1 MKPVLVIAGPTA
13 SGKSALADELAS
25 RMGTE
30 VLSADAMQVY
40 RGMDIGTAK
49 TPVEE
54 RRVPLGLID
63 IADPGDA
70 YSAALFQ
77 ADCRRE
83 IERLTGEGRCPILC
97 GGTGLYIR
105 AAIDDM
111 VFPSG
116 ELDDQR
122 RSAYQE
128 LASQLGAEGIYN
140 LLKRRDSRA
149 AACIHPHNTRR
160 VVRALELHDEG
171 LSYADQMEGYARIE
185 GYYPSI
191 QFALTMDRERLYAR
205 INARVDAMVASGLV
219 KEVESLIERGFRD
232 ALTSMQAIG
241 YKEVISAFDGEYT
254 LDEAIDL
261 VKRRT
266 RRYAKRQLAWFR
278 RDKRITWIDMDAHS
292 ISSAADYVQSVY
304 METDREE

>member
-13 SGKSALADELAS
+13 SGKSALADELAF

-40 RGMDIGTAK
+40 RGMDVGTAK
-49 TPVEE
+49 TPVGE
-54 RRVPLGLID
+54 RRVPLRLID
-63 IADPGDA
+63 VVDPGDA

-77 ADCRRE
+77 GDCRRE
-83 IERLTGEGRCPILC
+83 IERLTGEGLTSILC

-116 ELDDQR
+116 ELDDER
-122 RSAYQE
+122 RGAYQG
-128 LASQLGAEGIYN
+128 LAMQLGAEGIYN
-140 LLKRRDSRA
+140 LLKERDPRA

-160 VVRALELHDEG
+160 VVRALELVDEG
-171 LSYADQMEGYARIE
+171 LSYADQKEEYARIE
-185 GYYPSI
+185 GYYPSV
-191 QFALTMDRERLYAR
+191 QFALTMDREHLYGR
-205 INARVDAMVASGLV
+205 INARVDAMVESGLV
-219 KEVESLIERGFRD
+219 EEVEALVERGCRD

-241 YKEVISAFDGEYT
+241 YKEIIAAFDGEYT
-254 LDEAIDL
+254 LDEAIAL
-261 VKRRT
+261 IKQRT

-278 RDKRITWIDMDAHS
+278 RDKRIMWIDMDAHS

-304 METDREE
+304 MEADREE